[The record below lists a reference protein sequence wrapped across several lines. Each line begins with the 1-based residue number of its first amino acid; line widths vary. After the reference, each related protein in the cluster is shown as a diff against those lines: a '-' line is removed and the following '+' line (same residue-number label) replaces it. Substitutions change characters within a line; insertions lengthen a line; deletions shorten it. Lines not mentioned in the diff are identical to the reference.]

1 MIIKWHD
8 FKKMQA
14 RIYKIIAVIALIFL
28 ILAVIEYFYFKGR
41 APLGTF
47 IGKRYVGGKTYE
59 EIDTILEEI
68 SESLERERIC
78 LYLLEEEKFFYYSL
92 IDMGIVLERE
102 RIIKEINNLNRPF
115 NYFHKLQTY
124 RNGVII
130 PGLFTVKKER
140 FENALAAIKKERC
153 YPPENAEVKAEGGV
167 LKYRPHKNGKGLKEE
182 KLFAEILQRLYY
194 WPSFPQPFQLETEMI
209 YPARKVSDIINM
221 GIKDKI
227 VSFSTFFDDSLP
239 GRNYN
244 ISLAAK
250 ALDNLL
256 LGPGEMFSFNDL
268 VGEASLENGYKE
280 APIIVNE
287 QIEMGPGGGI
297 CQVSST
303 IYNAALLSGL
313 AVVERHNHSLPVAYL
328 PPGFDATIS
337 YNYLDLKFINDLT
350 FYILI
355 HMQVLEN
362 ELRAIFFGDPNKCP
376 EVELI
381 TGDFNKIPP
390 PVHYRELSDK
400 PPSYREVL
408 QKGREGYTVETMRIF
423 LKNGMEISRESLG
436 RDYYAP
442 LPEICAVGILSDE

>member
-1 MIIKWHD
+1 MIKWHN
-8 FKKMQA
+8 FKKIQA
-14 RIYKIIAVIALIFL
+14 KIYKIITVIVLFFL
-28 ILAVIEYFYFKGR
+28 VLAVIEYFYFKER
-41 APLGTF
+41 APLGIF
-47 IGKRYVGGKTYE
+47 IGERYVGGKTYG

-68 SESLERERIC
+68 KEIMERERVC
-78 LYLLEEEKFFYYSL
+78 LYLLQEEKFFYNSL
-92 IDMGIVLERE
+92 IDMGITLEKE
-102 RIIKEINNLNRPF
+102 RIIEEINILNRPF

-124 RNGVII
+124 RNGAII

-140 FENALAAIKKERC
+140 FENVLAEIKKEWC
-153 YPPENAEVKAEGGV
+153 YPPEDAEVKAEGGV
-167 LKYRPHKNGKGLKEE
+167 LKYRPHKNGKGIKEE
-182 KLFAEILQRLYY
+182 KLFAEILQRLHY
-194 WPSFPQPFQLETEMI
+194 WPSFPLSFQLETEVLS
-209 YPARKVSDIINM
+209 PTRKVSDIINM

-227 VSFSTFFDDSLP
+227 VSFSTFFDNSSP

-250 ALDNLL
+250 ALDNILL
-256 LGPGEMFSFNDL
+256 VPGEIFSFNDL
-268 VGEASLENGYKE
+268 VGEASLENGYRE

-313 AVVERHNHSLPVAYL
+313 EIVERRNHSLPVAYL

-337 YNYLDLKFINDLT
+337 YNYLDLKFKNNLP

-355 HMQVLEN
+355 HMQVLKN
-362 ELRAIFFGDPNKCP
+362 ELRAIFFGDPHQCP

-381 TGDFNKIPP
+381 TRDFNKIPP
-390 PVHYRELSDK
+390 PVHYRELDGK
-400 PPSYREVL
+400 PSSYREVL
-408 QKGREGYTVETMRIF
+408 QKGREGYTVETVRIF
-423 LKNGMEISRESLG
+423 LKNEVEVSRESLG

-442 LPEICAVGILSDE
+442 LPEIRAVGVLSGE